1 MFAPDP
7 WKKQK
12 TKSSQENENMTL
24 DSNNPYK
31 HWWMSAKEQK
41 ESGPTESR
49 KQEWE
54 PLGGGGDGEWTGSR
68 NTLKRFKI
76 LKWKDADY
84 KTTSLIMYKR
94 REAKLLRWELET
106 RTKWHCGFGKEP
118 NTFWNWKILK
128 LKLRT
133 RKAANKH
140 TRRDKW

>member
-12 TKSSQENENMTL
+12 TKSSQENENMTR

-54 PLGGGGDGEWTGSR
+54 PLGEVVMENGRGPETH
-68 NTLKRFKI
+68 
-76 LKWKDADY
+76 WKDLRY
-84 KTTSLIMYKR
+84 WNEKMLIIKQP
-94 REAKLLRWELET
+94 ALLC
-106 RTKWHCGFGKEP
+106 TKEEKPSF
-118 NTFWNWKILK
+118 
-128 LKLRT
+128 
-133 RKAANKH
+133 
-140 TRRDKW
+140 